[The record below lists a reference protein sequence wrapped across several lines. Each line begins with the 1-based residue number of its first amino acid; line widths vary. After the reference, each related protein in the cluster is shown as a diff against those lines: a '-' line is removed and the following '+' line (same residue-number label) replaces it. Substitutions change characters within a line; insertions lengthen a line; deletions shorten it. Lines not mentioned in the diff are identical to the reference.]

1 MFEIGIDQSKSLN
14 MWLELFPQSFIYGMD
29 IKKSCSED
37 RYNVIKGDQSN
48 ETDLQNIKNLLKD
61 KNLFLIID
69 DGSHYPDHQ
78 ILTFNYLFPLLI
90 EEGIYIIEDIE
101 TSYWKKGKVY
111 NYKTK
116 FGYKHPNS
124 IIEIF
129 KNEIDNINSE
139 FAGTHKNKIQHN
151 NMISSITFFKN
162 CIIIIKKKQIPR
174 EYRFKKNL

>member
-1 MFEIGIDQSKSLN
+1 
-14 MWLELFPQSFIYGMD
+14 MD
-29 IKKSCSED
+29 IKKSCLGD

-48 ETDLQNIKNLLKD
+48 EGDLQNIKNLLTN

-69 DGSHYPDHQ
+69 DGSHHPDHQ

-101 TSYWKKGKVY
+101 TSYWNKGKVY
-111 NYKTK
+111 NYKIK

-124 IIEIF
+124 IIKIF

-139 FAGTHKNKIQHN
+139 FTGTHINKIQHN

-162 CIIIIKKKQIPR
+162 CIIIIKKNKYKENIDL
-174 EYRFKKNL
+174 KKIYN